1 MTNKVDFA
9 HVAVVG
15 AGTMGSGIAQVAAQ
29 SGRQVTVLDVDADRV
44 ERGIGAIAAFLDGS
58 IARGKIDTVER
69 DAILGRI
76 KGVTDVGDL
85 AGSDLVIE
93 AATENQAIKRSIL
106 AEVAEVVGE
115 VAVIVTNTSA
125 LSVTDLATAVT
136 SPTRFAGLHFFNPA
150 QLMRV
155 VEIVAALHTDE
166 AVVDRL
172 AALVASF
179 GNDPVVVKDRPGF
192 LVNHL
197 LMPYLND
204 VVREYDD
211 GLASADDIDTA
222 LKLGLGYKLGPLELL
237 DLIGL
242 DVHDHATTS
251 AYQATQDPCYASP
264 PLLRQMVAA
273 GFLGNKNARG
283 FRVGEAG
290 SR

>member
-29 SGRQVTVLDVDADRV
+29 SGRQVTVLDVDAGRV
-44 ERGIGAIAAFLDGS
+44 ARGIGAIAAFLDGGV
-58 IARGKIDTVER
+58 ARGKIDTAER
-69 DAILGRI
+69 DAVLGRI

-85 AGSDLVIE
+85 AGADLVIE

-115 VAVIVTNTSA
+115 AAVIVTNTSA

-136 SPTRFAGLHFFNPA
+136 NPTRFAGLHFFNPA

-155 VEIVAALHTDE
+155 VEIVAALQTDE

-172 AALVASF
+172 AGLVASF
-179 GNDPVVVKDRPGF
+179 GKDPVVVKDRPGF

-251 AYQATQDPCYASP
+251 AYEATQDPCYASP

>member
-44 ERGIGAIAAFLDGS
+44 ARGIGAIAAFLDGS
-58 IARGKIDTVER
+58 IARGKIDTAER

-85 AGSDLVIE
+85 AGAGLVIE
-93 AATENQAIKRSIL
+93 AATENAEVKRSIL
-106 AEVAEVVGE
+106 AEVAQVVGE
-115 VAVIVTNTSA
+115 AAVIVTNTSA

-136 SPTRFAGLHFFNPA
+136 NPTRFAGLHFFNPA

-155 VEIVAALHTDE
+155 VEIVAALQTDE
-166 AVVDRL
+166 AVIDRL
-172 AALVASF
+172 AGLVASF
-179 GNDPVVVKDRPGF
+179 GKDPVVVKDRPGF

-251 AYQATQDPCYASP
+251 AYEATQDPCYASP

-273 GFLGNKNARG
+273 GFLGNKNGRG

>member
-29 SGRQVTVLDVDADRV
+29 SGRQVTVLDVDAGRV
-44 ERGIGAIAAFLDGS
+44 ARGIGAIAAFLDGGV
-58 IARGKIDTVER
+58 ARGKIDTAER
-69 DAILGRI
+69 DAVLGRI
-76 KGVTDVGDL
+76 KGVTDVRDL
-85 AGSDLVIE
+85 AGAGLVIE
-93 AATENQAIKRSIL
+93 AATENAEVKRSIL
-106 AEVAEVVGE
+106 AEVAHVVGE
-115 VAVIVTNTSA
+115 SAVIVTNTSA

-136 SPTRFAGLHFFNPA
+136 DPTRFAGLHFFNPA

-155 VEIVAALHTDE
+155 VEIVAALQTDE

-172 AALVASF
+172 AGLVASF
-179 GNDPVVVKDRPGF
+179 GKDPVVVKDRPGF

-251 AYQATQDPCYASP
+251 AYEATQDPCYASP